1 MAPEENLDSNSE
13 FNGLTRNLMEPLSRL
28 AHYQTS
34 NSAITS
40 DARATWRN
48 AVMAQTAALPILSG
62 ETGLARYLEEI
73 RRFPILEQQEEFML
87 AKRWREHSDDNSAH
101 KLVTSHLRLVAKIA
115 MGYRGYGLPIAEVI
129 SEGNVGLMQAVK
141 RFEPDKGFR
150 LATYALWWIKAAI
163 QEYILRS
170 WSLVKMGTTANQ
182 KKLFFNLR
190 KAKSKI
196 SALDEGDMRPDQVKL
211 IAKRLGVTEQ
221 DVIDMNRRLGGDAS
235 LNAPIRED
243 GDSGEWMDWLVD
255 DSVSQESRLAESEQ
269 SDNRHKALGEA
280 LTVLN
285 DRERRIFEAR
295 RLADDPLTLEE
306 LAEEFNL
313 SRERIRQIETRAFEK
328 VQKAVRHLVAA
339 MQMPATGSNTAPAPW
354 VAALS
359 MSASD
364 GKCYVVDA

>member
-1 MAPEENLDSNSE
+1 MA
-13 FNGLTRNLMEPLSRL
+13 R
-28 AHYQTS
+28 
-34 NSAITS
+34 
-40 DARATWRN
+40 
-48 AVMAQTAALPILSG
+48 TAALPILTAESG
-62 ETGLARYLEEI
+62 LTRYLEEI
-73 RRFPILEQQEEFML
+73 RRFPMLEPQQEFML
-87 AKRWREHSDDNSAH
+87 AKSWREHGDRDAAH

-115 MGYRGYGLPIAEVI
+115 MGYRGYGLPIGEVI

-150 LATYALWWIKAAI
+150 LATYAMWWIKAAI

-196 SALDEGDMRPDQVKL
+196 SALEEGDLRPDQVKL

-255 DSVSQESRLAESEQ
+255 ESPTQERILVESEEL
-269 SDNRHKALGEA
+269 DNRRKALSDA
-280 LTVLN
+280 LSVLN
-285 DRERRIFEAR
+285 ERERRIFEAR
-295 RLADDPLTLEE
+295 RLADDPITLEE
-306 LAEEFNL
+306 LAEEFGV
-313 SRERIRQIETRAFEK
+313 SRERVRQIEVRAFEK
-328 VQKAVRHLVAA
+328 VQKAVKNRVAA
-339 MQMPATGSNTAPAPW
+339 MEQTEAMAG
-354 VAALS
+354 
-359 MSASD
+359 
-364 GKCYVVDA
+364 Y